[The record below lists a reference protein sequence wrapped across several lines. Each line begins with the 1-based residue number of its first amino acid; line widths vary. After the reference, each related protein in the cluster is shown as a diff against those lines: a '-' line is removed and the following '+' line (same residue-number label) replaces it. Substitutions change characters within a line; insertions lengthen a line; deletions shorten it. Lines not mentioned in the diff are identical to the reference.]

1 MRWEVIRL
9 YRDGERLPDSEILSA
24 VGIVGDVRMQTVMR
38 GTKVVTEASLTGGHY
53 PPLAEPKVVGI
64 APLALG
70 IEGFEE
76 IVRDDMT
83 VYLRQCWLCR
93 EPR

>member
-1 MRWEVIRL
+1 MRWKVIRL
-9 YRDGERLPDSEILSA
+9 YRDGERRPDSEILSA
-24 VGIVGDVRMQTVMR
+24 IGVVGDVRMQTLMR
-38 GTKVVTEASLTGGHY
+38 GTKVVTEASLAGGHY
-53 PPLAEPKVVGI
+53 PPLAEAKVVGI

-76 IVRDDMT
+76 IVRDNMA

>member
-1 MRWEVIRL
+1 MRWKVIRL
-9 YRDGERLPDSEILSA
+9 YRDGERLPDSQILSA
-24 VGIVGDVRMQTVMR
+24 IGVGGDVRMQTLMR
-38 GTKVVTEASLTGGHY
+38 GTKLVTEASLARGHY
-53 PPLAEPKVVGI
+53 PPLAEAKVVGI

-76 IVRDDMT
+76 IVRDNMT